1 MLSFLFFYSFFR
13 TWCESLPRWLLTSAM
28 SGHLQLEYGMNAPA
42 RAVPQVIPQVMLAT
56 LLKGNEVHLLR
67 GSCCGTPL
75 TATYLFSRPAALSKA
90 HFFLFL
96 RTRAWRKGFFPLF

>member
-1 MLSFLFFYSFFR
+1 
-13 TWCESLPRWLLTSAM
+13 M

-96 RTRAWRKGFFPLF
+96 RTACVEEESFPSFLTLRRVLFRSAAVRDTGSALL